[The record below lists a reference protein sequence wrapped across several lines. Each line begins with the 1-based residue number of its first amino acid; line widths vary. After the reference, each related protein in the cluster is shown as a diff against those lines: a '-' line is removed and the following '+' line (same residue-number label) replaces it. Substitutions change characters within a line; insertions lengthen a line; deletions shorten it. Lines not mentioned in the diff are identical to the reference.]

1 MKKYFEG
8 IVHFA
13 IISIVTIL
21 LFWSVFKNLNSSYFA
36 TSGDGLQMYFG
47 SYYHV
52 KYDTTY
58 WRTAYMNYPYG
69 ESIFF
74 TGVSSFSINAYKF
87 FSNHI
92 FDISDYTIAFVN
104 LLMISSIVF
113 CSLFLFLLF
122 KRFKIPLVFA
132 HLFAIGITLLSP
144 QIARFSGHFSLSY
157 LYIVPLILYLLKLY
171 DEKPKYIYLALIA
184 IVSVYAF
191 TCHPYFMLMAMMI
204 SGGYLVFHFR
214 IKEFKK
220 HYVKDLFKIFLT
232 VFLPYLICS
241 FMVYLSDNVIDR
253 TDQPWGF
260 MFYRAFP
267 ESVLLPLEM
276 PYGDIFRK
284 LFAST
289 GYITFEAIS
298 YIGIAASLF
307 TFFLIYV
314 LVKRMIQKRTIFVF
328 ESKYHSVLFLLSF
341 AVLFFSFGFPF
352 ILNMEWLVNY
362 LGPIKQMRGIGRFAW
377 VYYYVINIILVYY
390 LFTINNKKIK
400 YMLAFL
406 VALFI
411 MMDAFFNI
419 KLKSVYWN
427 QQFPIAAEIKE
438 KKGNYK
444 WLNDVDLNQY
454 QSVIPLPYYHL
465 GSENIWMQ
473 EQGSIL
479 QHAFAL
485 SMFTGIPSSGI
496 YLSRTSISQSLKN
509 IQFAGEPYRISPLI
523 HDLTNTKPFLVLV
536 MQDVALNNGELKL
549 CSLSK
554 KLFQNDVLSVYSFN
568 PDTILKHNFYAD
580 VCNILNENRHFD
592 HDEFISS
599 EFKKNAIYQS
609 FDTLKNDLSY
619 RGTGCFK
626 GDITQY
632 NCLFSGNIPNYNL
645 NSEYEFS
652 FWMNYFD
659 RDKVARTNLIITY
672 LDENDVMYKEDWFI
686 PGKNFSIIDSSWALV
701 SYRFRLRNAKEKIRI
716 TLQNDLLSK
725 GVLLVDEFMI
735 RPVGINIFLL
745 NDSNIVMNNRSYS
758 RNKNAS
764 CMGGLSNNKLF
775 KLDYKEMIFLCD
787 AERIKDGYLLHTNLK
802 DCFLEGGTF
811 RTNKVFFEGANSL
824 HLTPE
829 NPYGFTYIFANT
841 LSIKDIFAK
850 VMILSES
857 DEIYLVVSDPNTG
870 AYFQSS
876 EVIAKNKNGWREIN
890 IKTPAGLEFS
900 SGTKIYVWN
909 AGKKEAFVD
918 NIKINSFVLNEE
930 N

>member
-8 IVHFA
+8 IVHFV
-13 IISIVTIL
+13 IISVVTIL
-21 LFWSVFKNLNSSYFA
+21 IFWSVLNNLNQSYFA

-87 FSNHI
+87 FSNNI
-92 FDISDYTIAFVN
+92 LDISDYTIGFVN
-104 LLMISSIVF
+104 LLMISSIVL

-122 KRFKIPLVFA
+122 RRFKIPLIFS
-132 HLFAIGITLLSP
+132 HLFAFSITLLSP
-144 QIARFSGHFSLSY
+144 QMARFSGHFSLAY
-157 LYIVPLILYLLKLY
+157 LYIVPLILYLLKLF
-171 DEKPKYIYLALIA
+171 DENKRYHYLILIS
-184 IVSVYAF
+184 IVTIYAF
-191 TCHPYFMLMAMMI
+191 TCHPYFMLMAMML
-204 SGGYLVFHFR
+204 SGGYLLFNFHF
-214 IKEFKK
+214 KQFKK
-220 HYVKDLFKIFLT
+220 YIVSDLLKLLIV
-232 VFLPYLICS
+232 VFLPYLLCS
-241 FMVYLSDNVIDR
+241 LMVFLSDGVSDR

-260 MFYRAFP
+260 LFYRAFP
-267 ESVLLPLEM
+267 ESVLLPLGM
-276 PYGDIFRK
+276 PYGAVISS
-284 LFAST
+284 LFTSK
-289 GYITFEAIS
+289 GYITSEALS
-298 YIGIAASLF
+298 YVGLAASIF
-307 TFFLIYV
+307 TFFTIFLFIRTII
-314 LVKRMIQKRTIFVF
+314 VKRSILIF
-328 ESKYHSVLFLLSF
+328 ESRIMSIIIFLAF
-341 AVLFFSFGFPF
+341 AILMFSFGFPF
-352 ILNMEWLVNY
+352 ILKLEWLISY

-377 VYYYVINIILVYY
+377 VFYYVINLALIYYVFNRFKTSVKYILASLVLMMLIIDSFYNVKQNS
-390 LFTINNKKIK
+390 I
-400 YMLAFL
+400 
-406 VALFI
+406 
-411 MMDAFFNI
+411 
-419 KLKSVYWN
+419 YWN
-427 QQFPIAAEIKE
+427 QQLPIAAEIKE

-496 YLSRTSISQSLKN
+496 YMSRTSISQSLKN

-523 HDLTNTKPFLVLV
+523 HDLPNTKPFLVLV
-536 MQDVALNNGELKL
+536 MHDVALSIGELKL

-554 KLFQNDVLSVYSFN
+554 KLFQNDVLSVYSFD

-592 HDEFISS
+592 HEEFISS

-619 RGTGCFK
+619 RGTGCFM

-632 NCLFSGNIPNYNL
+632 NCLFSGSIPNYNL

-725 GVLLVDEFMI
+725 GALLVDEFMI

-775 KLDYKEMIFLCD
+775 KLDYKEMIVLCD

-918 NIKINSFVLNEE
+918 NIKINSFALKEE